1 MRAMRRGIGDGPG
14 TWWIVPCLQPE
25 GEEGG
30 ASGRC
35 LMPSSPRGWLCWAL
49 SVSERYTRPHGVR
62 YIYDGWTDRRMDD
75 RRETSISIRML
86 AEKASHTVCG
96 NGIGYQLLIEHF
108 AGEASWWSFT
118 EPEQRIIEKTA
129 KAFSRMLRETG
140 FIEGKG

>member
-1 MRAMRRGIGDGPG
+1 
-14 TWWIVPCLQPE
+14 
-25 GEEGG
+25 
-30 ASGRC
+30 
-35 LMPSSPRGWLCWAL
+35 
-49 SVSERYTRPHGVR
+49 
-62 YIYDGWTDRRMDD
+62 MDD

-129 KAFSRMLRETG
+129 ARFRQALVAAG